1 MRKTRT
7 RFAKDLGLRD
17 SVLLGVGFII
27 GSGIFLF
34 PIIMASMAG
43 TYSLLSWVIGGVF
56 TIVTGFC
63 FAENASRIPKAGGL
77 YSYAH
82 QELGNTIGF
91 LAGWSFWIGY
101 WLTISTETKALS
113 LYSAFFLPVNI
124 FSDFSRLLIATAV
137 VIALT
142 AINYRGVK
150 EGSGT
155 QNIFTIGK
163 IIPLVIF
170 VAVGAFLIHP
180 QNYYPLLP
188 ANTSLAPAVGSA
200 IILALWAY
208 LGVEI
213 ITVPEEEIKD
223 AKRTVPRAI
232 LISVFIVMAVYLA
245 VSATALGLAPWSNY
259 VTSKTPLAD
268 TFQNATQGTVG
279 NLGGILLA
287 IGGLI
292 SIVGSINAVV
302 LGTSRVAYAMARD
315 NLFPSFLNHL
325 HPKFRTPDR
334 AMLLQFVLAMIVLY
348 SIADLTELASLTV
361 LFTIIPY
368 LLSCWATFQLVRR
381 SGWKTRILR
390 TRYTPI
396 IAAIFCVA
404 LFFFVQLSVLLLGLA
419 FIIGGLALYYL
430 RTRTS
435 RLRTDMATP
444 VQARPT
450 SSEGSAQSS
459 PFSGKENSLSR
470 DSTAQKNQRV
480 VTTLVTANGTKM

>member
-1 MRKTRT
+1 MRRIGT
-7 RFAKDLGLRD
+7 RFSKDLGPRD

-34 PIIMASMAG
+34 PITMASMAG

-113 LYSAFFLPVNI
+113 LYSAFFLPSYFN
-124 FSDFSRLLIATAV
+124 DLSRLLIATAIV
-137 VIALT
+137 VVLT
-142 AINYRGVK
+142 VINYRGVR
-150 EGSGT
+150 EGAESQG
-155 QNIFTIGK
+155 IFTIGK

-170 VAVGAFLIHP
+170 IAVGVFLIHP

-213 ITVPEEEIKD
+213 ITVPDEEIKD
-223 AKRTVPRAI
+223 ARRTVPRAI
-232 LISVFIVMAVYLA
+232 LISVLIVMTIYLA
-245 VSATALGLAPWSNY
+245 ASVTALGLAPW
-259 VTSKTPLAD
+259 
-268 TFQNATQGTVG
+268 
-279 NLGGILLA
+279 LGGILLA

-292 SIVGSINAVV
+292 SIIGSINAVV

-315 NLFPSFLNHL
+315 NLYPSFLNHL
-325 HPKFRTPDR
+325 HPRFRTPDR
-334 AMLLQFVLAMIVLY
+334 AMLLQFVLAMVVLY
-348 SIADLTELASLTV
+348 SISDLTKLASLTV
-361 LFTIIPY
+361 LFSIIPY
-368 LLSCWATFQLVRR
+368 LLSCWATFHLIRR
-381 SGWKTRILR
+381 SNWKTHILR
-390 TRYTPI
+390 TRYTPV
-396 IAAIFCVA
+396 IAIIFCIV
-404 LFFFVQLSVLLLGLA
+404 LFFFVETSVLLLGLA
-419 FIIGGLALYYL
+419 FIIVGLALRYL
-430 RTRTS
+430 HTRNSQLKTGEA
-435 RLRTDMATP
+435 RLAQGST
-444 VQARPT
+444 T
-450 SSEGSAQSS
+450 SS
-459 PFSGKENSLSR
+459 R
-470 DSTAQKNQRV
+470 R
-480 VTTLVTANGTKM
+480 

>member
-1 MRKTRT
+1 MRRTRT
-7 RFAKDLGLRD
+7 RFSKDLGLRD

-43 TYSLLSWVIGGVF
+43 TYSLVSWVIGGVF

-113 LYSAFFLPVNI
+113 LYSAFFLPISYFN
-124 FSDFSRLLIATAV
+124 DFSRLLIATAV
-137 VIALT
+137 VIFLT
-142 AINYRGVK
+142 VINYRSVR
-150 EGSGT
+150 EGAET
-155 QNIFTIGK
+155 QDIFTIAK

-170 VAVGAFLIHP
+170 IAVGVFLIHP

-188 ANTSLAPAVGSA
+188 ANVSLAPAVGSA

-213 ITVPEEEIKD
+213 ITVPDEEIKD

-232 LISVFIVMAVYLA
+232 LISVLIVMAIYLA

-259 VTSKTPLAD
+259 VSSKTPLAD
-268 TFQNATQGTVG
+268 IFQNATQGTIG
-279 NLGGILLA
+279 NIGGILLA
-287 IGGLI
+287 FGGLI
-292 SIVGSINAVV
+292 SIIGSINAVV

-325 HPKFRTPDR
+325 HPRFRTPDR
-334 AMLLQFVLAMIVLY
+334 AMLLQFILAMVVLY
-348 SIADLTELASLTV
+348 SISDLTKLASLTV

-368 LLSCWATFQLVRR
+368 LLSCWATFHLVRR
-381 SGWKTRILR
+381 SNWKTRILR

-396 IAAIFCVA
+396 IAIIFCIA
-404 LFFFVQLSVLLLGLA
+404 LFFFVETTVLLLGLA
-419 FIIGGLALYYL
+419 FIVVGLALRYL
-430 RTRTS
+430 YTRTS
-435 RLRTDMATP
+435 LRRTGEASLT
-444 VQARPT
+444 QGSTT
-450 SSEGSAQSS
+450 SSRS
-459 PFSGKENSLSR
+459 
-470 DSTAQKNQRV
+470 
-480 VTTLVTANGTKM
+480 

>member
-1 MRKTRT
+1 MRKIGT
-7 RFAKDLGLRD
+7 RFSKDLGLRD

-34 PIIMASMAG
+34 PITMASMAG

-113 LYSAFFLPVNI
+113 LYSAFFLPISYFN
-124 FSDFSRLLIATAV
+124 DFSRLLIATAV
-137 VIALT
+137 VIILT
-142 AINYRGVK
+142 VINYRSVR
-150 EGSGT
+150 EGAET
-155 QNIFTIGK
+155 QDIFTIAK

-170 VAVGAFLIHP
+170 IAVGVFLIHP

-188 ANTSLAPAVGSA
+188 ANASLAPAVGSA

-213 ITVPEEEIKD
+213 ITVPDEEIKD

-232 LISVFIVMAVYLA
+232 LISVLIVMAIYLA

-259 VTSKTPLAD
+259 VSSKTPLAD
-268 TFQNATQGTVG
+268 IFQNATQGTIG
-279 NLGGILLA
+279 NIGGILLA

-292 SIVGSINAVV
+292 SIIGSINAVV

-325 HPKFRTPDR
+325 HPRFRTPDR
-334 AMLLQFVLAMIVLY
+334 AMLLQFVLAMVVLY
-348 SIADLTELASLTV
+348 SISDLTKLASLTV

-368 LLSCWATFQLVRR
+368 LLSCWATFHLIRR
-381 SGWKTRILR
+381 SNWKTRILR

-396 IAAIFCVA
+396 IAIIFCIA
-404 LFFFVQLSVLLLGLA
+404 LFFFVETTVLLLGLA
-419 FIIGGLALYYL
+419 FIVVGLALRYL
-430 RTRTS
+430 YTRTS
-435 RLRTDMATP
+435 LRRTGEASLT
-444 VQARPT
+444 QGSTT
-450 SSEGSAQSS
+450 SSRS
-459 PFSGKENSLSR
+459 
-470 DSTAQKNQRV
+470 
-480 VTTLVTANGTKM
+480 

>member
-1 MRKTRT
+1 MRRTRT
-7 RFAKDLGLRD
+7 RFSKDLGLRD

-43 TYSLLSWVIGGVF
+43 TYSLVSWVIGGVF

-113 LYSAFFLPVNI
+113 LYSAFFLPISYFN
-124 FSDFSRLLIATAV
+124 DFSRLLIATAV
-137 VIALT
+137 VIFLT
-142 AINYRGVK
+142 VINYRSVR
-150 EGSGT
+150 EGAET
-155 QNIFTIGK
+155 QDIFTIAK

-170 VAVGAFLIHP
+170 IAVGVFLIHP

-188 ANTSLAPAVGSA
+188 ANVSLAPAVGSA

-213 ITVPEEEIKD
+213 ITVPDEEIKD

-232 LISVFIVMAVYLA
+232 LISVLIVMAIYLA

-259 VTSKTPLAD
+259 VSSKTPLAD
-268 TFQNATQGTVG
+268 IFQNATQGTIG
-279 NLGGILLA
+279 NIGGILLA

-292 SIVGSINAVV
+292 SIIGSINAVV

-325 HPKFRTPDR
+325 HPRFRTPDR
-334 AMLLQFVLAMIVLY
+334 AMLLQFILAMVVLY
-348 SIADLTELASLTV
+348 SISDLTKLASLTV

-368 LLSCWATFQLVRR
+368 LLSCWATFHLVRR
-381 SGWKTRILR
+381 SNWKTRILR
-390 TRYTPI
+390 TRYTPV
-396 IAAIFCVA
+396 IAIIFCIV
-404 LFFFVQLSVLLLGLA
+404 LFFFVETTVLLLGLA
-419 FIIGGLALYYL
+419 FIVVGLALRYL
-430 RTRTS
+430 YTRTS
-435 RLRTDMATP
+435 LRRTGEASLT
-444 VQARPT
+444 QGSTT
-450 SSEGSAQSS
+450 SSRS
-459 PFSGKENSLSR
+459 
-470 DSTAQKNQRV
+470 
-480 VTTLVTANGTKM
+480 